1 MSMSIKVA
9 RSQHMGDPGLL
20 GFLGKVGKGILGGAS
35 GLLTGGVTG
44 AVTGAVSPFLG
55 TRAKQQLGIMPTNG
69 RQVPQAQQ
77 GGFRIPAPGPGQI
90 RIRPGAALPGGRPFI
105 SREGG
110 EVVPQGMKLACPGGY
125 HPNKSSYFLSDGTF
139 IPEGSK
145 CVKNRRRNPMN
156 PRALDRAIGRLE
168 GAKRLQSKLRGF
180 STPKYTAAGTK
191 KDC

>member
-1 MSMSIKVA
+1 MSMQMAVA
-9 RSQHMGDPGLL
+9 RSRFQGDPGLF
-20 GFLGKVGKGILGGAS
+20 GFLGKVGKGILGGAA
-35 GLLTGGVTG
+35 GLLTGGISG
-44 AVTGAVSPFLG
+44 AATGAVSPFLG
-55 TRAKQQLGIMPTNG
+55 SRAKARLGLAAPPQ
-69 RQVPQAQQ
+69 QVPQAQR
-77 GGFRIPAPGPGQI
+77 GGFRVPAPGPGQI
-90 RIRPGAALPGGRPFI
+90 RVRPGAVLPGGRPFI

-110 EVVPQGMKLACPGGY
+110 QQVPAGMKLACPGGF